1 MFFDDRDGK
10 LNMSK
15 GFINHQTSPANR
27 ELPFGPALFS
37 IFLNI
42 LFGANAVAVKIS
54 LSGLGVFTTA
64 GLRFLIA
71 AIAISLWA
79 ALTGQS
85 LAINRQQASQLII
98 LSLLFVSQIA
108 LFYLGL
114 NLTTA
119 SHGVL
124 IGNLLPFVVLLL
136 AHFYIPGDRITG
148 RKVAGIAL
156 GFCGVLFVVLDR
168 QGASA
173 DIRYGDMI
181 IFCAVM
187 IWGTSAVFAKKI
199 STSIHPIIISLYP
212 MFLAVPLFLL
222 TGLLWDDDMVR
233 FIDREVVL
241 SLLYQALVTASFGFI
256 AWNTLIR
263 KYGATALHSFVFI
276 MPISGVFFGVILLG
290 EPLTSHL
297 LAAIFLIA
305 AGIVV
310 INGRRR
316 TASISS
322 ERD

>member
-1 MFFDDRDGK
+1 MPE
-10 LNMSK
+10 
-15 GFINHQTSPANR
+15 GFIKNQTSSTNR
-27 ELPFGPALFS
+27 ELPFRPALFS

-85 LAINRQQASQLII
+85 LAINRQQLNQLFI

-108 LFYLGL
+108 LFYMGL

-148 RKVAGIAL
+148 RKVAGIVL

-173 DIRYGDMI
+173 DIRLGDMI

-187 IWGTSAVFAKKI
+187 IWGTSAVYAKKI
-199 STSIHPIIISLYP
+199 SATIHPVIISLYP
-212 MFLAVPLFLL
+212 MFLAIPVFLFS
-222 TGLLWDDDMVR
+222 GLLWDGAMVR
-233 FIDREVVL
+233 AIDRNVVL
-241 SLLYQALVTASFGFI
+241 SLLYQSLVTASFGFI
-256 AWNTLIR
+256 AWNTLIK

-276 MPISGVFFGVILLG
+276 MPISGVFFGIVLLD

-297 LAAIFLIA
+297 LSAIFLIA

-310 INGRRR
+310 INGKRKK
-316 TASISS
+316 S
-322 ERD
+322 